1 MVMGRYQRMLF
12 GWKKSKIGRAHK
24 RVCGQKTQNESL
36 REPTSTR
43 SLGHTVQGSA
53 GPIPQDSKGK
63 VHADSAS
70 WTKQRYPS
78 CEIRR
83 PNCDREEPYQSLAGP
98 LAVRF
103 DRSPTQTE

>member
-1 MVMGRYQRMLF
+1 MVMGRYLRMLF
-12 GWKKSKIGRAHK
+12 GWEKKKIGRAHK
-24 RVCGQKTQNESL
+24 RVCGHKTQNESL

-43 SLGHTVQGSA
+43 SLSRTIQGSA

-63 VHADSAS
+63 VRADSAS
-70 WTKQRYPS
+70 RTNQRYPS

-98 LAVRF
+98 LADRF